1 MVIRGSFGDMLCHN
15 IALGVDIVRDGL
27 VRMRPNKGLV
37 CVVDKHVVLRVHDDG
52 RV

>member
-1 MVIRGSFGDMLCHN
+1 MVDRGSFGDMLRHDV
-15 IALGVDIVRDGL
+15 ALSVDIVLDGL

-37 CVVDKHVVLRVHDDG
+37 RVVDKHVVVRVHDDG